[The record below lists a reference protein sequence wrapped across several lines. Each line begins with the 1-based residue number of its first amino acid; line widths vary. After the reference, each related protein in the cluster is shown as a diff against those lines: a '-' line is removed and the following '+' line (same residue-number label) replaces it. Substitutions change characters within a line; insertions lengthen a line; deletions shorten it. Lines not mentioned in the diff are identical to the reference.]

1 MDQMRSVFLVGY
13 MGAGKSSVGAA
24 VADRLGLRFIDLDD
38 EISRRLGVPIP
49 EIFTSR
55 GEAAFRAA
63 ESAELARCAALDD
76 VVVATGGGAFCSAAN
91 REAMHG
97 AGSVSVFLDLP
108 WAVLQERLARDNSD
122 RPMYD
127 DTNQARQLFEE
138 RLPHYRRALVQVS
151 LVGDED
157 PDEVA
162 GRVVE
167 ALRETP
173 CAI

>member
-1 MDQMRSVFLVGY
+1 
-13 MGAGKSSVGAA
+13 
-24 VADRLGLRFIDLDD
+24 
-38 EISRRLGVPIP
+38 
-49 EIFTSR
+49 
-55 GEAAFRAA
+55 
-63 ESAELARCAALDD
+63 
-76 VVVATGGGAFCSAAN
+76 
-91 REAMHG
+91 
-97 AGSVSVFLDLP
+97 
-108 WAVLQERLARDNSD
+108 
-122 RPMYD
+122 MYD